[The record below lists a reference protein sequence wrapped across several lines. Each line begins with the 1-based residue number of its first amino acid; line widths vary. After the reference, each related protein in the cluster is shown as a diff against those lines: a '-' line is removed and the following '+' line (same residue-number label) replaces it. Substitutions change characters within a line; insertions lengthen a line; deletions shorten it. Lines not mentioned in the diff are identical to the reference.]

1 LTSTFLR
8 CIQRRQVDTH
18 HHRTPNHNATIMIT
32 KSSLAVIKPI
42 NNVYPMRKREFIN
55 NCEECQDSKLSNIT
69 QNQSGLDELFKDLE
83 VERLACNMELLKRS
97 LKQVLVRCSKVLDQ
111 GSNTTMNLP
120 TTIMNHILYQMVT
133 LAEQEPYGVKGGT
146 LVVMFSPPS
155 TSPTFP
161 TPIKIGRFP
170 LDPTK
175 VSTYELHLTLQENCA
190 VKVRLANLIRKVQG
204 KVSKLVVSEKFVLE
218 KKKLYRSSTSMYRV

>member
-1 LTSTFLR
+1 
-8 CIQRRQVDTH
+8 
-18 HHRTPNHNATIMIT
+18 MIT
-32 KSSLAVIKPI
+32 KSSFAVIKPV
-42 NNVYPMRKREFIN
+42 NDAYYPVRREFIN
-55 NCEECQDSKLSNIT
+55 KKCEESRDSQLNSIT
-69 QNQSGLDELFKDLE
+69 HSGLDELFRDLE
-83 VERLACNMELLKRS
+83 VERIAGNVELSKRN
-97 LKQVLVRCSKVLDQ
+97 LKQVLIRCSKVLDQ
-111 GSNTTMNLP
+111 GSNTTMSLP
-120 TTIMNHILYQMVT
+120 TTTMNQILTQMVI

-175 VSTYELHLTLQENCA
+175 VSTYELHLTFQENCS

-204 KVSKLVVSEKFVLE
+204 KAAKLVVAEKFLLE

>member
-1 LTSTFLR
+1 
-8 CIQRRQVDTH
+8 
-18 HHRTPNHNATIMIT
+18 MIT
-32 KSSLAVIKPI
+32 KSSFAVIKQI
-42 NNVYPMRKREFIN
+42 NNACPVMREFGN
-55 NCEECQDSKLSNIT
+55 NNWEECRDSQLKNIT
-69 QNQSGLDELFKDLE
+69 QRGLDELFKDLE
-83 VERLACNMELLKRS
+83 VERLAGNMELLTRN

-111 GSNTTMNLP
+111 GSNTTLSLP
-120 TTIMNHILYQMVT
+120 TTIMNHILNQMVT

-175 VSTYELHLTLQENCA
+175 VSTYELHLTLQENCT
-190 VKVRLANLIRKVQG
+190 VKARLANLIRKVQG
-204 KVSKLVVSEKFVLE
+204 KAVKVVVSDKFVLV
-218 KKKLYRSSTSMYRV
+218 KKKLYRSSTSKYRV

>member
-1 LTSTFLR
+1 
-8 CIQRRQVDTH
+8 
-18 HHRTPNHNATIMIT
+18 MIT
-32 KSSLAVIKPI
+32 KSSFAVIKQI
-42 NNVYPMRKREFIN
+42 NNACPVMREFGN
-55 NCEECQDSKLSNIT
+55 NNWEECRDSQLKNIT
-69 QNQSGLDELFKDLE
+69 QRGLDELFKDLE
-83 VERLACNMELLKRS
+83 VERLAGNMELLTRN

-111 GSNTTMNLP
+111 GSNTTLSLP
-120 TTIMNHILYQMVT
+120 TTIMNHILNQMGT

-155 TSPTFP
+155 ASPTFP

-175 VSTYELHLTLQENCA
+175 VSTYELHLTLQENCT
-190 VKVRLANLIRKVQG
+190 VKARLANLIRKVQG
-204 KVSKLVVSEKFVLE
+204 KAVKVVVSDKFVLV

>member
-1 LTSTFLR
+1 
-8 CIQRRQVDTH
+8 
-18 HHRTPNHNATIMIT
+18 MIT
-32 KSSLAVIKPI
+32 KSSFAVIKPI
-42 NNVYPMRKREFIN
+42 NNACTVMREFGN
-55 NCEECQDSKLSNIT
+55 NNWEECRDSQLKNIT
-69 QNQSGLDELFKDLE
+69 QRGLDELFKDLE
-83 VERLACNMELLKRS
+83 VERLAGNMELLTRN

-111 GSNTTMNLP
+111 GSNTTLSLP
-120 TTIMNHILYQMVT
+120 TTIMNHILNQMVT

-175 VSTYELHLTLQENCA
+175 VSTYELHLTLQENCT
-190 VKVRLANLIRKVQG
+190 VKARLANLIRKVQG
-204 KVSKLVVSEKFVLE
+204 KAVKVVVSDKFVLV